1 MSHNIKEND
10 EDVSDL
16 DNVFDDNKD
25 NIDRISKENESP
37 VTNSEVLEGNEKN
50 GSGQEI
56 VEEESVPEYKE
67 SGDDDDVDIQGEEE
81 DKGLEEEKENK
92 SDRTSQGVAVSTSST
107 TATATTASND
117 TNTKLPTTDER
128 SDATSSSAASLV
140 PPSPIS
146 DSKFYAI
153 RTTGGQERV
162 VANVLQ
168 NKIKSKNIGIYSI
181 LLLENFKGYIIVE
194 APDANVAFQ
203 ALAGVRHIRGQ
214 IRGELPF
221 KDIEGYLIKKPVV
234 TELAIDDTVEVI
246 GGPFKAMKAKITRV
260 DYEKQEAT
268 VVLLDSPYQIPVTVD
283 ANYLK
288 KATH

>member
-1 MSHNIKEND
+1 MSHNVKENE
-10 EDVSDL
+10 EDIGNID
-16 DNVFDDNKD
+16 DIFDDNKD
-25 NIDRISKENESP
+25 NVDKFPKADQSSTADSDLVLDEHENEP
-37 VTNSEVLEGNEKN
+37 GQDTTTEEGEIGQGTGGAANE
-50 GSGQEI
+50 GQ
-56 VEEESVPEYKE
+56 EEESDMTTGTTTTTTQTTTKPYTNE
-67 SGDDDDVDIQGEEE
+67 SEGTD
-81 DKGLEEEKENK
+81 
-92 SDRTSQGVAVSTSST
+92 STSAST
-107 TATATTASND
+107 SASIV
-117 TNTKLPTTDER
+117 
-128 SDATSSSAASLV
+128 A
-140 PPSPIS
+140 PSPTS

-221 KDIEGYLIKKPVV
+221 KDIEGYLVKKPVV
-234 TELAIDDTVEVI
+234 TELSVDDTVEVI
-246 GGPFKAMKAKITRV
+246 GGPFKSMKAKITRV

-288 KATH
+288 KVMH

>member
-10 EDVSDL
+10 EDISNL
-16 DNVFDDNKD
+16 DEVFDDNKD
-25 NIDRISKENESP
+25 NVDKISKDDGSAVPDLEP
-37 VTNSEVLEGNEKN
+37 SEDNEKN

-56 VEEESVPEYKE
+56 VQEESEPEHKDVAGVDVQRDEEE
-67 SGDDDDVDIQGEEE
+67 
-81 DKGLEEEKENK
+81 KGLEEGKEEET
-92 SDRTSQGVAVSTSST
+92 DTTSTSTSTST
-107 TATATTASND
+107 TTAATTTTTADD
-117 TNTKLPTTDER
+117 TTKIPD
-128 SDATSSSAASLV
+128 DSSTPSLV
-140 PPSPIS
+140 PPSPVS

-260 DYEKQEAT
+260 DYDKQEAT

-288 KATH
+288 KASH

>member
-1 MSHNIKEND
+1 MSHNLKEND
-10 EDVSDL
+10 EDISNL
-16 DNVFDDNKD
+16 DEVLDDHKD
-25 NIDRISKENESP
+25 NDDKISKDDESAA
-37 VTNSEVLEGNEKN
+37 TDLEPPEDNEKN

-56 VEEESVPEYKE
+56 VQEESEPGHRDVGGVDVQGDEGEKGREEGKEEESATA
-67 SGDDDDVDIQGEEE
+67 S
-81 DKGLEEEKENK
+81 
-92 SDRTSQGVAVSTSST
+92 SST
-107 TATATTASND
+107 PTTTTTTTVAATAA
-117 TNTKLPTTDER
+117 TTD
-128 SDATSSSAASLV
+128 DTTKTADDSSTPSLV
-140 PPSPIS
+140 PPSPVS

-260 DYEKQEAT
+260 DYDKQEAT

-288 KATH
+288 KASH

>member
-1 MSHNIKEND
+1 MLMRTELKYVSHNLKGND
-10 EDVSDL
+10 EDVNNL
-16 DNVFDDNKD
+16 DGIFDDKD
-25 NIDRISKENESP
+25 ENID
-37 VTNSEVLEGNEKN
+37 
-50 GSGQEI
+50 
-56 VEEESVPEYKE
+56 
-67 SGDDDDVDIQGEEE
+67 
-81 DKGLEEEKENK
+81 K
-92 SDRTSQGVAVSTSST
+92 S
-107 TATATTASND
+107 
-117 TNTKLPTTDER
+117 PTTDSSTEAEPELAR
-128 SDATSSSAASLV
+128 DEGENGGQDKAQEESGSGGTEARKEEVRQEQEPPTFNDSSSPESTSASMAQNDTTNNESAGEAPV
-140 PPSPIS
+140 TRTVVAPSSGS
-146 DSKFYAI
+146 DSRFYAI

-221 KDIEGYLIKKPVV
+221 KDIEGYLVKKPVV
-234 TELAIDDTVEVI
+234 TELSVDDTVEVI

-288 KATH
+288 KATR

>member
-1 MSHNIKEND
+1 MSHNLKEND
-10 EDVSDL
+10 EDIQNL
-16 DNVFDDNKD
+16 DEVFDDNKD
-25 NIDRISKENESP
+25 NIDKISKNDGSA
-37 VTNSEVLEGNEKN
+37 VTDLEPPEDNEKN

-56 VEEESVPEYKE
+56 VQEESEPEHMDVA
-67 SGDDDDVDIQGEEE
+67 GVDIQG
-81 DKGLEEEKENK
+81 DKEEKELK
-92 SDRTSQGVAVSTSST
+92 EGKEEESDTNSSSTSTTTT
-107 TATATTASND
+107 TAATT
-117 TNTKLPTTDER
+117 TTTTD
-128 SDATSSSAASLV
+128 DTTKTADGSSTPSLV
-140 PPSPIS
+140 PPSPVS

-168 NKIKSKNIGIYSI
+168 NRIKSKNIGIYSI

-260 DYEKQEAT
+260 DYDKQEAT

-288 KATH
+288 KASR

>member
-1 MSHNIKEND
+1 MRIELSVSHNLKEND
-10 EDVSDL
+10 E
-16 DNVFDDNKD
+16 NVD
-25 NIDRISKENESP
+25 NIDDIFDNNNDNIDKFLTTDKSNGTGLDLARDKQENDGQAKSQEE
-37 VTNSEVLEGNEKN
+37 NRNGGNEK
-50 GSGQEI
+50 
-56 VEEESVPEYKE
+56 
-67 SGDDDDVDIQGEEE
+67 GEEE
-81 DKGLEEEKENK
+81 VRQEQEPTTYD
-92 SDRTSQGVAVSTSST
+92 DTSSPESPSTSST
-107 TATATTASND
+107 QND
-117 TNTKLPTTDER
+117 TTNNEG
-128 SDATSSSAASLV
+128 AGAASV
-140 PPSPIS
+140 TRTVVAPSLGS

-221 KDIEGYLIKKPVV
+221 KDIEGYLVKKPVV
-234 TELAIDDTVEVI
+234 TELSVDDIVEVI

-288 KATH
+288 KATR